1 MRILVTGAAGFIGS
15 HLVTELSNLGHNVV
29 ALDCFLDDSYSAEVK
44 RNSWQQLSR
53 LPGVTPFVLD
63 LRVDDLAPA
72 LDGVTHIVNEA
83 GMPGLVK
90 SWEDLQLY
98 LDCNVLGADRLMRFA
113 RDASVTKF
121 IQISTS
127 SVYGRDAIGSETQP
141 TNPVSPYGVSKLT
154 AEKLL
159 LAHHANFEFPVSIL
173 RYFSVYGPRQRPDMG
188 YHKFIEAILDGRPI
202 QVHGDGL
209 QTRTNTF
216 VSDCV
221 AGTIGAIDSAREGE
235 IYNLS
240 GESSVNVLEAL
251 DLISEALKMP
261 HHIEFIP
268 KRAGDQQDTR
278 GDYSKARAEFGYAPV
293 VGAQEGLAAQAQWH
307 QSLRIA

>member
-15 HLVTELSNLGHNVV
+15 HLVAELSRLGHDVV

-44 RNSWQQLSR
+44 RRAWDQISR

-63 LRVDDLAPA
+63 LRVDDLSPA

-83 GMPGLVK
+83 GMPGLMK
-90 SWEDLQLY
+90 SWDDLSLY
-98 LDCNVLGADRLMRFA
+98 LECNVLGVDRLMRFA

-127 SVYGRDAIGSETQP
+127 SVYGLDAIGSESQP

-159 LAHHANFEFPVSIL
+159 LAHHANFDFPVSIL

-188 YHKFIEAILDGRPI
+188 YHKFIEAILDGEPI
-202 QVHGDGL
+202 RVHGDGL

-216 VSDCV
+216 VGDCV
-221 AGTIGAIDSAREGE
+221 AGTIRAIESAREGE

-240 GESSVNVLEAL
+240 GQSSVNVLEAL
-251 DLISEALKMP
+251 DLISDALKKP
-261 HHIEFIP
+261 HRIEFVP
-268 KRAGDQQDTR
+268 KRPGDQQDTR
-278 GDYSKARAEFGYAPV
+278 GDYSKARAELDYRPE
-293 VGAQEGLAAQAQWH
+293 VGAREGLATQAQWH
-307 QSLRIA
+307 RSLRLA